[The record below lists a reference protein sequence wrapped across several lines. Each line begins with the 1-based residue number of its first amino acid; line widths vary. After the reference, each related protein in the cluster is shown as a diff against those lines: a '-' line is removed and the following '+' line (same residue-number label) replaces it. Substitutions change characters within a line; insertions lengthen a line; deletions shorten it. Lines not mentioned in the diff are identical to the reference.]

1 MAIKPIKRYGK
12 FTAGA
17 LDRSG
22 EIRMRALAGL
32 GEQLQDIAVGYGQRE
47 KEKREKAEAEKA
59 RLEAPTVGYREG
71 EKALVKGEYTPSE
84 GAGAAQRM
92 TAAQAGYVASF
103 DNLFAKTIEDAKNTA
118 ADSTEF
124 LNITQG
130 ALDGLMEGYSN
141 LPPIWLDR
149 AKTNAQQ
156 MIKTAVSPM
165 AKREAKAALENNKL
179 EFSASEQNVGNLQSN
194 LAFQG
199 DLTGLQTSRNNQI
212 IAHDSALSQG
222 ISSDDIETRKPKHIE
237 NLQYQY
243 FRGSLERQIYDN
255 DELSLDEKL
264 DAAQGSI
271 NALREAKS
279 VAGINPDDPETS
291 LTLSKETQAK
301 FADNLEKEMKAF
313 FEGEEAKLKANTLA
327 DQVRSLK
334 RNDEFIDS
342 VMDSDL
348 DIDVLINN
356 VNREQAETGQ
366 DLSDVRRYLN
376 SKKALDAKSNPLATG
391 EIIAQIYDLNADI
404 SMEQDGARYLNGLQN
419 IKMDIMK
426 KRADGELSKADETAL
441 LKQIQTLTSA
451 KTAEATNLLASNW
464 YKASSMVKKSV
475 APEDYGLAIRAL
487 HFEVEG
493 MIEQYREDNDAEPT
507 RQQIQTFWNTGALNA
522 TNLIAQDRRQK
533 ALERL
538 QVKQPMTLPIISTQD
553 DYDKLKETK
562 GVGTR
567 YFNSIKGVEEVIR

>member
-47 KEKREKAEAEKA
+47 KEKKAEKA

-71 EKALVKGEYTPSE
+71 EKALVEGEYTPSE

-156 MIKTAVSPM
+156 MMKSAVNPM
-165 AKREAKAALENNKL
+165 IKRETKAALENNKL

-199 DLTGLQTSRNNQI
+199 DLTGLQTSRNNQA

-255 DELSLDEKL
+255 DELSLDKKL

-348 DIDVLINN
+348 DIDELINN

-441 LKQIQTLTSA
+441 LKQIQQLTSA

-493 MIEQYREDNDAEPT
+493 MIEQYREENDAEPT
-507 RQQIQTFWNTGALNA
+507 RQQIQSFWNTGALNA

-538 QVKQPMTLPIISTQD
+538 QVKQPQTLPTVSTQQEYD
-553 DYDKLKETK
+553 DLKARL
-562 GVGTR
+562 GVGVR
-567 YFNSIKGVEEVIR
+567 YFNSVKGIVQETQ

>member
-47 KEKREKAEAEKA
+47 KEKKAEKA

-71 EKALVKGEYTPSE
+71 EKALVEGEYTPSE

-130 ALDGLMEGYSN
+130 ALDGFMEGYSN

-156 MIKTAVSPM
+156 MMKSAVNPM
-165 AKREAKAALENNKL
+165 IKRETKAALENNKL

-199 DLTGLQTSRNNQI
+199 DLTGLQTSRNNQA

-255 DELSLDEKL
+255 DELSLDKKL

-348 DIDVLINN
+348 DIDELINN

-441 LKQIQTLTSA
+441 LKQIQQLTSA

-493 MIEQYREDNDAEPT
+493 MIEQYREENDAEPT
-507 RQQIQTFWNTGALNA
+507 RQQIQSFWNTGALNA

-538 QVKQPMTLPIISTQD
+538 QVKQPQTLPTVSTQQEYD
-553 DYDKLKETK
+553 DLKARL
-562 GVGTR
+562 GVGVR
-567 YFNSIKGVEEVIR
+567 YFNSVKGIVQETQ